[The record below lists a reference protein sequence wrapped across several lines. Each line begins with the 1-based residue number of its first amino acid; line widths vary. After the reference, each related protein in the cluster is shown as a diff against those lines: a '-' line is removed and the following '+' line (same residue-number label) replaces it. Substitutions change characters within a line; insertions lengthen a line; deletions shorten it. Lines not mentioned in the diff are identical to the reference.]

1 MKRYIYFFFILTSL
15 ISVIWF
21 MQLSKAQY
29 KERSQLNLSI
39 SSTPLY
45 FDHTGTDMTIP
56 YNNNTA
62 NIDLTLHNY
71 VDQNYTIE
79 NIKYTISID
88 NKNYTFSADG
98 TDATNNKLSLVLDG
112 GARNSSTLHIIF
124 NRLDTTNVPA
134 KETVTVT
141 ISANY
146 PYTFTKS
153 FVVTITNEGIDVT
166 GNPIN
171 WTKDDVTL
179 TIVPKTEELQLS
191 EYSFD
196 GGQTWSTNPSKTY
209 EQNTNNITI
218 YAKDSDGQIVGPLV
232 VDITKIDKTPPEF
245 TIADSIEYNADGS
258 EKTVK
263 TLITRVDNPVDI
275 LTGMNA
281 VDTQSGISATGI
293 TCTRNGQTITSTS
306 AFTQV
311 GRYKV
316 TYTVSDEVG
325 NTSTI
330 DREILIR
337 WPLAGKYVLARQT
350 PVGTGLSSST
360 GLWEDN
366 ADTGKDTSL
375 PFASK
380 YFYSGKNVDNYVTF
394 PNTSRDKS
402 SATTWRIIN
411 IPEND
416 CVKITHSDGL
426 SDRYNINDSSSEQG
440 DFYKTTLYSKLV
452 NWASSGLVGDSNND
466 FNIDFSD
473 SGHIATATF
482 YVGGVDRPV
491 IAGNSSTL
499 KEINWERTQNK
510 LLGGSSAAWESKLAL
525 PTVSDYI
532 KSCSSTKVYN
542 IRSQQQNQS
551 VFSDTAWM
559 YHSDRNEWSMTG
571 CSAKSGQYWR
581 LNNKEFLSRPST
593 NSWPGYLR
601 PTVYLKNDTILSGTG
616 SSSDP
621 FVVQENWAWFDSY
634 QPLQ

>member
-1 MKRYIYFFFILTSL
+1 
-15 ISVIWF
+15 

-196 GGQTWSTNPSKTY
+196 GRQTWSTNPSKTY

-218 YAKDSDGQIVGPLV
+218 YAKDSDGQIIGPLV
-232 VDITKIDKTPPEF
+232 VDITKIDKIPPEF

-426 SDRYNINDSSSEQG
+426 SDRYNIMIVH
-440 DFYKTTLYSKLV
+440 L
-452 NWASSGLVGDSNND
+452 
-466 FNIDFSD
+466 
-473 SGHIATATF
+473 
-482 YVGGVDRPV
+482 
-491 IAGNSSTL
+491 
-499 KEINWERTQNK
+499 NK
-510 LLGGSSAAWESKLAL
+510 LIFIKLL
-525 PTVSDYI
+525 YI
-532 KSCSSTKVYN
+532 
-542 IRSQQQNQS
+542 QN
-551 VFSDTAWM
+551 
-559 YHSDRNEWSMTG
+559 
-571 CSAKSGQYWR
+571 
-581 LNNKEFLSRPST
+581 
-593 NSWPGYLR
+593 
-601 PTVYLKNDTILSGTG
+601 
-616 SSSDP
+616 
-621 FVVQENWAWFDSY
+621 
-634 QPLQ
+634 